1 MIIERK
7 MNELKMQLP
16 TDLPASDP
24 GLKVTQ
30 NALSHIRRSV
40 EKAQSPKPI
49 GVRVGVKKAG
59 CSGYEYVLEYA
70 YPQSQKDLDYA
81 FKIED
86 VTVLVDKEIYLK
98 FLKGGTVMDFRK
110 EGINEGLQFDNPNV
124 GHQCGCGE
132 SFTLTDEP

>member
-1 MIIERK
+1 
-7 MNELKMQLP
+7 MQLP